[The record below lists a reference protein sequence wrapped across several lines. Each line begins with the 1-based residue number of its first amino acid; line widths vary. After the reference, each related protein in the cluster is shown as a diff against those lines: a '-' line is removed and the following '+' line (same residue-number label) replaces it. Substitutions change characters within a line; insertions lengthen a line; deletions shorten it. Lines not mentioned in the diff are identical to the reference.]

1 METSEP
7 AKAWLEDGAFG
18 TPAAG
23 AWEAVVVADY
33 ERLKK
38 TLEWYGEEATEI
50 AQGPGGHPLTP
61 LTAGARRG
69 DTRAVTMLLDAG
81 ADPTEKAG
89 GRRVATPL
97 TWSIEANSLG
107 CVKLITGAL
116 GKGDAKQPDDE
127 DWCDLAV
134 LQQDD
139 CADPDPQILRELLAR
154 GARAT
159 QQALCRSV
167 SQGNRPAAELLLE
180 HGADPNGR
188 DDELGDTPLG
198 WCVATLGGNPGESD
212 LSGPAML
219 ALLLEHK
226 ADPKAWSGAP
236 RLHHRPLLVAALEAG
251 ARWAVGALIRAG
263 ADGNEA
269 RTHIRRWGLRT
280 DREKATLE
288 ALRDF
293 I

>member
-1 METSEP
+1 
-7 AKAWLEDGAFG
+7 
-18 TPAAG
+18 
-23 AWEAVVVADY
+23 
-33 ERLKK
+33 
-38 TLEWYGEEATEI
+38 
-50 AQGPGGHPLTP
+50 
-61 LTAGARRG
+61 
-69 DTRAVTMLLDAG
+69 MLLDAG

-89 GRRVATPL
+89 GRRVATPMA
-97 TWSIEANSLG
+97 WSIEADSPG
-107 CVKLITGAL
+107 CVKLIAAAL
-116 GKGDAKQPDDE
+116 GKADAKQPADE
-127 DWCDLAV
+127 DWCDLAIV
-134 LQQDD
+134 HHDYF
-139 CADPDPQILRELLAR
+139 AHPDPQLLRELLAS

-167 SQGNRPAAELLLE
+167 SQGIRPAAELLLD

-188 DDELGDTPLG
+188 DDKLGDTPLG

-226 ADPKAWSGAP
+226 ADPKVWSGAP

-251 ARWAVGALIRAG
+251 ARWAIGALIGAG